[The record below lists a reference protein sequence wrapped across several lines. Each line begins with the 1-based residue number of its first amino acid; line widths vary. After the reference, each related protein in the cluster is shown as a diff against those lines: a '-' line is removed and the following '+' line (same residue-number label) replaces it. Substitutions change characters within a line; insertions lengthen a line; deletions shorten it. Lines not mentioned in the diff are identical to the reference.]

1 MDIFNCHLPKQ
12 FAFPAILSKMRVYDC
27 YKSGIMIYN
36 VMPAFWS
43 WHEMDNQKLSDQ
55 VTSSTCTS
63 LQDMAVKCLL
73 KIIDLHDPSTGG
85 PQELF
90 LFIIFSDFLFFI
102 LYFHEFLFFI
112 LYFRGILYS
121 VFLTIFIDYSVF
133 WSFSHSLF
141 SISILYQFSIFMW
154 KIFI

>member
-1 MDIFNCHLPKQ
+1 MKAFIYEYAKLFNIMDIFNCHLPKQ

-102 LYFHEFLFFI
+102 LYFHEFLFFN
-112 LYFRGILYS
+112 L
-121 VFLTIFIDYSVF
+121 VFLM
-133 WSFSHSLF
+133 HSLF
-141 SISILYQFSIFMW
+141 SIL
-154 KIFI
+154 KIFNWLFCILKLF